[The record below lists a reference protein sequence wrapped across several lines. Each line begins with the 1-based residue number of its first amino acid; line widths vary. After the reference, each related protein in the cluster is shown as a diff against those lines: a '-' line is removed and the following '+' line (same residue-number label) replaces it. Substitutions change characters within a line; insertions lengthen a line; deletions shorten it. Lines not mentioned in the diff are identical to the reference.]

1 MLLSPF
7 SLEMIGIPN
16 FDNNRLGYRF
26 SGTYFSSGSV
36 TVWLTICFICWNLA
50 AYVELVFVKLLNFI
64 IALKEISSIFKMF
77 PKDLGH
83 SKYTTVQ

>member
-50 AYVELVFVKLLNFI
+50 ALLMLN
-64 IALKEISSIFKMF
+64 
-77 PKDLGH
+77 
-83 SKYTTVQ
+83 